1 MPAKTAT
8 VSAPAEAAIAVAPTS
23 TPTSA
28 QTGVRYRVLPKGA
41 GLVHTGA
48 SDPVSGAALTFDKG
62 AVVAG
67 AEPAVAA
74 QLEDRGLVEVLGP
87 A

>member
-8 VSAPAEAAIAVAPTS
+8 VSAQAEAAIAAAS
-23 TPTSA
+23 IPTSA
-28 QTGVRYRVLPKGA
+28 EGRVRYRVLPKGA
-41 GLVHTGA
+41 GLVYTGA
-48 SDPVSGAALTFDKG
+48 YDPVSGSALTFEKG
-62 AVVAG
+62 AVVEG
-67 AEPAVAA
+67 AEPAAAA

>member
-8 VSAPAEAAIAVAPTS
+8 VSASAEAAIAAAPI
-23 TPTSA
+23 SA
-28 QTGVRYRVLPKGA
+28 SAGVRYRVLPKGA

-48 SDPVSGAALTFDKG
+48 YDPVSGAALTFEKG
-62 AVVAG
+62 AVVEG
-67 AEPAVAA
+67 AEPAIAA
-74 QLEDRGLVEVLGP
+74 QLEDRGLVEVLGQ

>member
-1 MPAKTAT
+1 MPVKTAT
-8 VSAPAEAAIAVAPTS
+8 VSAPAEAAIAAAPMS
-23 TPTSA
+23 PSI
-28 QTGVRYRVLPKGA
+28 GVRYRVLPKGA
-41 GLVHTGA
+41 GLIFTGA
-48 SDPVSGAALTFDKG
+48 YDPVSGAALTFEKG
-62 AVVAG
+62 TVVDG